1 MLSVKTVL
9 FATDFSRMADAAL
22 DHALALA
29 QKHGA
34 SLHMLHAVGLHADD
48 PNDPAHHFPDAEE
61 IRIRLE
67 ETAEGRMASQLEQRE
82 AGELEVVR
90 AQRRGMSTAPVILE
104 YAEEIDADVVV
115 MSTHGR
121 RGLSHALVGSVTE
134 EVVRLS
140 PRPVLTIR
148 GRGGE
153 PASPLVQ
160 HVLVPVDFSKHS
172 ERAVDHARE
181 YCRAYGARMH
191 LLHVFEQPVTPEVYL
206 GADSSMTS
214 GFAVLESS
222 LREALLGVATRTGA
236 DVETEIHIR
245 EGRAVG
251 GILEAAGD
259 IPADL
264 IVIATHGLG
273 GLAHVMLGSV
283 AEKVIR
289 RADCPVLTVKAFGK
303 SLIRE

>member
-9 FATDFSRMADAAL
+9 FATDFSRLADAAL
-22 DHALALA
+22 DHALEIA

-34 SLHMLHAVGLHADD
+34 TLHMLHAVVLHADD

-61 IRIRLE
+61 IRVRLE
-67 ETAEGRMASQLEQRE
+67 ETAEGRMVSQLEERE

-90 AQRRGMSTAPVILE
+90 AQRRGMSAAPVILE
-104 YAEEIDADVVV
+104 YAEEIDADVIV

-153 PASPLVQ
+153 PASPLVE
-160 HVLVPVDFSKHS
+160 HVLVPVDFSRHS
-172 ERAVDHARE
+172 ELAVDHAIE
-181 YCRAYGARMH
+181 FCRACGARMH
-191 LLHVFEQPVTPEVYL
+191 LLHVFEQPVTPEVYV
-206 GADSSMTS
+206 GGNSTTVSNFS
-214 GFAVLESS
+214 VLESS
-222 LREALLGVATRTGA
+222 LREALLGVGTGAGA
-236 DVETEIHIR
+236 DVETEIHVR
-245 EGRAVG
+245 EGRADR
-251 GILEAAGD
+251 GILEAAED

-303 SLIRE
+303 SLLDE

>member
-1 MLSVKTVL
+1 MLSLKIVL
-9 FATDFSRMADAAL
+9 FATDFSRLADAAL

-34 SLHMLHAVGLHADD
+34 VLHMLHAVVLHADD
-48 PNDPAHHFPDAEE
+48 PNDPAHHFPDAEQ
-61 IRIRLE
+61 IRGRLE
-67 ETAEGRMASQLEQRE
+67 EIAESRMASQLEARS

-104 YAEEIDADVVV
+104 YAEEIDADIIV

-148 GRGGE
+148 GAATDEAHPRIE
-153 PASPLVQ
+153 
-160 HVLVPVDFSKHS
+160 HVLVPVDFSRHS
-172 ERAVDHARE
+172 EGAVKHALE
-181 YCRAYGARMH
+181 FCRAYGSRMH
-191 LLHVFEQPVTPEVYL
+191 LLHVFEQPVTPEVYAGGGL
-206 GADSSMTS
+206 ATVSDFSVVEG
-214 GFAVLESS
+214 S
-222 LREALLGVATRTGA
+222 LREALLGVATRAGA
-236 DVETEIHIR
+236 EVETEIHVT
-245 EGRAVG
+245 EGRAVA
-251 GILEAAGD
+251 GILEQAEE
-259 IPADL
+259 ISADL

-273 GLAHVMLGSV
+273 GLTHVMLGSV
-283 AEKVIR
+283 TDKVLR

-303 SLIRE
+303 SLLE